1 MAEPSTEPSE
11 QPFNVLAVD
20 LGVRHLVAGV
30 VGPDGEVGV
39 RDRVVPPTRQPW
51 VALARLVDR
60 VLAAT
65 PPESRPS
72 VCGVTGPGPVLADI
86 GEFRSVT
93 VHGWEGVPL
102 RRLVAEATGLPTV
115 LSSTGHAHAV
125 ANAPERGLLIGLY
138 LGDQVDGG
146 IVRDGRL
153 LGGANGHLGGFG
165 HMLVDPDGAVCPCG
179 SPGCLDLY
187 AGAVSLESQFGREVS
202 RVPET
207 TIDRAGIMLARACAS
222 LAAMLDIHR
231 IVIGGPVVTA
241 LGRRLTDALSAELDQ
256 RSRLVHLEE
265 LHIRAVRQHVLVGA
279 AAVARHRVAT
289 GGIDP
294 VPAMTPS

>member
-1 MAEPSTEPSE
+1 MAEPDEGPSDAT
-11 QPFNVLAVD
+11 PHVLAVD

-51 VALARLVDR
+51 VALTRLVDR

-65 PPESRPS
+65 PEESRPT

-93 VHGWEGVPL
+93 VTGWEGVPI
-102 RRLVAEATGLPTV
+102 RRLVAETTGLPTV
-115 LSSTGHAHAV
+115 ISSTGHAHAI
-125 ANAPERGLLIGLY
+125 ANAPDDGHLIGLY

-146 IVRDGRL
+146 IVRDGQL
-153 LGGANGHLGGFG
+153 LSGANGHLGAFG
-165 HMLVDPDGAVCPCG
+165 HLLVDPDGPVCACG
-179 SPGCLDLY
+179 ATGCLDLY
-187 AGAVSLESQFGREVS
+187 AGAVSLEAQFGREVS
-202 RVPET
+202 RVPDAT
-207 TIDRAGIMLARACAS
+207 VDRAGIMVARACAS

-231 IVIGGPVVTA
+231 IALGGPVVTA
-241 LGRRLTDALSAELDQ
+241 LGRRLTDAMSAELDQ

-265 LHIRAVRQHVLVGA
+265 IHIRAVRQHVLVGG

-294 VPAMTPS
+294 APAVTAT